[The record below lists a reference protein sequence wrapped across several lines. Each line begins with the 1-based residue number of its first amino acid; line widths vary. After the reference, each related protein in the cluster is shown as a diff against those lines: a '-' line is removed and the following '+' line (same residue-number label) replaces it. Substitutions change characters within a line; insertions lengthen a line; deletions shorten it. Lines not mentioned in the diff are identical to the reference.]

1 VQWGA
6 SLEGDA
12 TYFRQRASDE
22 RTAAMAASHPAA
34 RRAHRELAERYDDVA
49 SAIESGEVRL
59 KLVVP
64 ASNVASR

>member
-1 VQWGA
+1 
-6 SLEGDA
+6 
-12 TYFRQRASDE
+12 
-22 RTAAMAASHPAA
+22 MAAPHPAA

-49 SAIESGEVRL
+49 AAIELGEVRL

>member
-1 VQWGA
+1 MGGA

-12 TYFRQRASDE
+12 IYFRQRASEE
-22 RTAAMAASHPAA
+22 RAAAMAAPHPAA
-34 RRAHRELAERYDDVA
+34 RRAHRELAERYEDVA

-64 ASNVASR
+64 ASNAASR

>member
-1 VQWGA
+1 
-6 SLEGDA
+6 
-12 TYFRQRASDE
+12 
-22 RTAAMAASHPAA
+22 MAAPHPAA

-64 ASNVASR
+64 AAGAASR